1 MEFSKKLSV
10 IVPVYN
16 MNHDGNL
23 NFCLDSLVNQTVK
36 DMEIIAVNDASTDD
50 SLDVLYE
57 YEKNYPELFKVITYS
72 ENKKQGGAKNEGLKV
87 ASGEWIG
94 FIDSDDWVS
103 RDYYEKLIKK
113 GEETGADIV
122 GCDYNIV
129 SSHTYVRGNR
139 VSSNNFD
146 QVGELTKERMSN
158 LFRSFG
164 SMVIK
169 IYKHEIIKE
178 NNLGFPEGIFYEDN
192 CAARVWAPYFKH
204 FEYIN
209 EDNYYYL
216 QHDTSTVHTITEQRC
231 LDRIS
236 AMNTMVEEL
245 TKRGLYDEYKDE
257 IEDVYTQL
265 GFRITLFSYMLGCKE
280 KKFSFVKNLKNNFK
294 NTFPKFKNNKYYSI
308 SDKEEE
314 KMVNL
319 CIKSPL
325 IFYIY
330 YSMLWDYRNHK
341 VKK

>member
-1 MEFSKKLSV
+1 MDFTKKLSI

-23 NFCLDSLVNQTVK
+23 NFCLDSLVAQTVK
-36 DMEIIAVNDASTDD
+36 DFEIIAVNDASTDD
-50 SLDVLYE
+50 SLDVLYD
-57 YEKNYPELFKVITYS
+57 YEKKYPGLFKVITYS
-72 ENKKQGGAKNEGLKV
+72 ENKHQGGAKNEGLKI
-87 ASGEWIG
+87 AEGEWIG
-94 FIDSDDWVS
+94 FIDSDDWITK
-103 RDYYEKLIKK
+103 DYYEKLIKK
-113 GEETGADIV
+113 AEETGADIV

-129 SSHTYVRGNR
+129 SSHTFERGNH
-139 VSSNNFD
+139 VSSNSFD
-146 QVGELTKERMSN
+146 QAGELTKERMSS

-169 IYKHEIIKE
+169 IYKHDIIKE
-178 NNLGFPEGIFYEDN
+178 NNLDFPEGIFYEDN
-192 CAARVWAPYFKH
+192 CAARVWVPYFKH

-236 AMNTMVEEL
+236 AMDTMVDEFK
-245 TKRGLYDEYKDE
+245 KRGLYDEYKDE

-280 KKFSFVKNLKNNFK
+280 KNLKFVKKLKKNFAQK
-294 NTFPKFKNNKYYSI
+294 FPNFRQNKYYSI
-308 SDKEEE
+308 PDKEEE

-319 CIKSPL
+319 CMKSPF
-325 IFYIY
+325 IFYNY
-330 YSMLWDYRNHK
+330 YSLLWKYRNRK
-341 VKK
+341 AGR

>member
-57 YEKNYPELFKVITYS
+57 YEKKFPDLFKVITYS

-129 SSHTYVRGNR
+129 SSHTYVRGNH
-139 VSSNNFD
+139 VSSNNFN

-236 AMNTMVEEL
+236 AMNTMVDEL

-257 IEDVYTQL
+257 IENVYTQL

-280 KKFSFVKNLKNNFK
+280 KKFSFVYYMKRDFK
-294 NTFPKFKNNKYYSI
+294 KKFPDFMKNKYYSI
-308 SDKEEE
+308 PNKEEE
-314 KMVNL
+314 KMMNL
-319 CIKSPL
+319 CMKSSL

-330 YSMLWDYRNHK
+330 YSFLWIYRNHK
-341 VKK
+341 AGK